1 MEQCSAPLERLGSDH
16 ARGPGWVAKE
26 EIVMHN
32 ITLHVPSPRA
42 GTRPGNELQTR
53 GVRRRL
59 VLLAAAC
66 ILWLG
71 SGTAGAQAL
80 KNGTVSGTLVSASAD
95 IGGTV
100 LTVPSDK
107 AFVLT
112 QTCSEDLRS
121 FQLTAGSLIVP
132 TTINAVSC
140 AEYAP
145 GIVFPGGS
153 ALTCSPTGN
162 FGFGKHCLVTGVL
175 TVAK

>member
-1 MEQCSAPLERLGSDH
+1 MA
-16 ARGPGWVAKE
+16 V
-26 EIVMHN
+26 
-32 ITLHVPSPRA
+32 
-42 GTRPGNELQTR
+42 
-53 GVRRRL
+53 
-59 VLLAAAC
+59 LAAAL
-66 ILWLG
+66 ILWLTG
-71 SGTAGAQAL
+71 GAAHAQL
-80 KNGTVSGTLVSASAD
+80 VKNGAVTGTLVSESAD

-112 QTCSEDLRS
+112 QVCSEDLRS

-145 GIVFPGGS
+145 GIVFPGG
-153 ALTCSPTGN
+153 AAVTCTPTGN

-175 TVAK
+175 TVAR